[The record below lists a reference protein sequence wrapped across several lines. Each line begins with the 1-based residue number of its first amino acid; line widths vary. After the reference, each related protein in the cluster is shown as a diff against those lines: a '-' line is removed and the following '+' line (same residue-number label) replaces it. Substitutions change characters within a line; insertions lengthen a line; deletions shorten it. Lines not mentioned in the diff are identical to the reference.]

1 MAVGGINEDPDHVYK
16 IINFSLEALEA
27 VNLLKNEKDEVG
39 DLRLGIRIGLHV
51 GSVVA
56 GLVGTKRRFFDLWG
70 DAVNVASRMESSG
83 IANCI
88 HCSKGIA
95 LVAQKYPD
103 EFIVVHR
110 GTIQVKGKGPM
121 ETYIIGRIAKRDSI
135 SLILKQHENTKRRES
150 MEMHKKLEE
159 ELFRD
164 MMFSVGTIRT
174 SIVRRHIALGLIS
187 FFTGVTVSALF
198 YASKAGK
205 Q

>member
-1 MAVGGINEDPDHVYK
+1 
-16 IINFSLEALEA
+16 
-27 VNLLKNEKDEVG
+27 
-39 DLRLGIRIGLHV
+39 
-51 GSVVA
+51 
-56 GLVGTKRRFFDLWG
+56 
-70 DAVNVASRMESSG
+70 
-83 IANCI
+83 
-88 HCSKGIA
+88 
-95 LVAQKYPD
+95 
-103 EFIVVHR
+103 
-110 GTIQVKGKGPM
+110 M